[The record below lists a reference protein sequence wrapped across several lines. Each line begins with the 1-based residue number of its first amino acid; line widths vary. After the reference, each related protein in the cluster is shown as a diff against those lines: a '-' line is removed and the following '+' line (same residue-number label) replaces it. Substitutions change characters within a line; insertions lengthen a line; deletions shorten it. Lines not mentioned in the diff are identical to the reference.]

1 MYGMIAREPIYLVK
15 AQESVAGA
23 ESEFVNDRY
32 NNSANRVYYAC
43 FQAAIQALLDVG
55 VQPPGASEQWGH
67 DFVQARFAGDLI
79 SRRKRYATDLRTT
92 LEQNYRLRA
101 MADYKR
107 GQVSE
112 VQAARA
118 VRRAEVFVSAVAEQ
132 EGSAR

>member
-1 MYGMIAREPIYLVK
+1 MIEWDTIFLVK
-15 AQESVAGA
+15 AQESLAGA

-32 NNSANRVYYAC
+32 NNSANRAYYAA
-43 FQAAIQALLDVG
+43 FQAAIHALVGAG

-79 SRRKRYATDLRTT
+79 NRRKRYPAELRTT

-118 VRRAEVFVSAVAEQ
+118 ARRAEVFVAAVAEH

>member
-1 MYGMIAREPIYLVK
+1 MIEQEAVFLAK
-15 AQESVAGA
+15 AQESLAGA

-32 NNSANRVYYAC
+32 TNSANRAYYAV
-43 FQAAIQALLDVG
+43 FQAAIHALIGAG

-79 SRRKRYATDLRTT
+79 NRRKRYPSELRTT
-92 LEQNYRLRA
+92 LEQHDRLRA
-101 MADYKR
+101 MADDKR

-118 VRRAEVFVSAVAEQ
+118 ARRAEVLVAAVAEH